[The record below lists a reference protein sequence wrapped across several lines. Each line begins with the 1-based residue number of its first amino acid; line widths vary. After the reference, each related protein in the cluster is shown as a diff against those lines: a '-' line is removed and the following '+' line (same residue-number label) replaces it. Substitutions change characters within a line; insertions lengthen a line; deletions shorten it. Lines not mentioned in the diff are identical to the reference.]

1 MLLIA
6 QMFQHYCIFIGFKM
20 LISIAELETQWSMG
34 DGTECLG
41 IDMSIKWKHGYTISL
56 TYASLTL
63 NL

>member
-1 MLLIA
+1 
-6 QMFQHYCIFIGFKM
+6 M

-56 TYASLTL
+56 ITYASLTL